1 MRLVDILLT
10 LLYYGGYNMTNRK
23 TNLIKYIIPSL
34 ISNAAYYV
42 LTIVDGMF
50 VGNGVGT
57 DALGAVNIAF
67 PFVMIVGA
75 IAALFTIG
83 GVAVAAVRLGRGDVK
98 GANQAFMHSTVINIV
113 TFFILTILCLIFA
126 DKIAI
131 LLGANDSYLEMVID
145 YIFWYSIF
153 LIPAGLYTCLS
164 TFCRNDGN
172 PKLATIAAIVCTILN
187 IFGDW
192 LLVYPLQMGIGGAA
206 IATGVSQLFA
216 VLVLLIHFIF
226 KKGNLRISKFTFQLS
241 LYKKIII
248 RGLPEMVSQFAA
260 PITITAMNY
269 ILMDMGN
276 ANVNAYS
283 VIGYAGSLF
292 ASLMYGLSTGLQPLF
307 GQSYGAKEDDDLK
320 YYLHNGLVIAIIGGI
335 IIFGLTFVIGEPISI
350 LFGADQEALEIVVKA
365 LPKYCINF
373 VFATSSAVLASYLF
387 STKRSQYATI
397 LNVCRSIIFN
407 FLCITLLPRIFGND
421 FVWYSMG
428 VSEFICVIIAVVL
441 WKVSEK
447 NGVIYR

>member
-1 MRLVDILLT
+1 MLT
-10 LLYYGGYNMTNRK
+10 RK
-23 TNLIKYIIPSL
+23 SKLIKYVIPSL

-57 DALGAVNIAF
+57 DALGAVNVAF
-67 PFVMIVGA
+67 PFVMIIGA
-75 IAALFTIG
+75 FSALFTIG
-83 GVAVAAVRLGRGDVK
+83 GVAVAAVRLGRDDVK
-98 GANQAFMHSTVINIV
+98 GANQAFMHSMVINIV
-113 TFFILTILCLIFA
+113 TFSILTVVCVLFA
-126 DKIAI
+126 DKIAL
-131 LLGANDSYLEMVID
+131 LLGANDFYVEMVTD

-172 PKLATIAAIVCTILN
+172 PKLATIAAIICTILN

-192 LLVYPLQMGIGGAA
+192 LLVYPLQMGIGGASL
-206 IATGVSQLFA
+206 ATGVSQLFA
-216 VLVLLIHFIF
+216 VLVLLTHFTF
-226 KKGNLRISKFTFQLS
+226 KKGHLRFSKFTLTVS

-248 RGLPEMVSQFAA
+248 RGIPEMVSQFAA

-307 GQSYGAKEDDDLK
+307 GQSYGAKEEDDLK
-320 YYLHNGLVIAIIGGI
+320 YYLYNGLMIAIIGGL
-335 IIFGLTFVIGEPISI
+335 IIFALTFVIGRPVSL
-350 LFGADQEALEIVVKA
+350 LFGADQEALEIVVKS
-365 LPKYCINF
+365 LPKYCVNY
-373 VFATSSAVLASYLF
+373 VFAISSAVLASYLF
-387 STKRSQYATI
+387 STKRSQYATV

-407 FLCITLLPRIFGND
+407 FLCITLLPKMFGNEL
-421 FVWYSMG
+421 VWYTIG
-428 VSEFICVIIAVVL
+428 VSEFICLIIAVLL
-441 WKVSEK
+441 WKVSERK
-447 NGVIYR
+447 GVIYR

>member
-1 MRLVDILLT
+1 MIS
-10 LLYYGGYNMTNRK
+10 RK
-23 TNLIKYIIPSL
+23 RKLIKYIIPSL

-57 DALGAVNIAF
+57 DALGAVNVAF
-67 PFVMIVGA
+67 PFVMIIGA
-75 IAALFTIG
+75 ISALFTIG
-83 GVAVAAVRLGRGDVK
+83 GVAVAAVRLGRDDVK
-98 GANQAFMHSTVINIV
+98 GANQAFMHSMVINIV
-113 TFFILTILCLIFA
+113 TFSILTVICILFA
-126 DKIAI
+126 DKIAL
-131 LLGANDSYLEMVID
+131 LLGANESYVEMVTD

-172 PKLATIAAIVCTILN
+172 PKLATIAAIICTILN

-192 LLVYPLQMGIGGAA
+192 LLVYPLQMGIGGASL
-206 IATGVSQLFA
+206 ATGVSQLFA
-216 VLVLLIHFIF
+216 VLVLLTHFIF
-226 KKGNLRISKFTFQLS
+226 KKGHLCFSKFNLTLS

-248 RGLPEMVSQFAA
+248 RGIPEMVSQFAA

-307 GQSYGAKEDDDLK
+307 GQSYGAKEDEDLK
-320 YYLHNGLVIAIIGGI
+320 YYLYNGLMIAIIGGLV
-335 IIFGLTFVIGEPISI
+335 IFALTFVIGRPVSL

-365 LPKYCINF
+365 LPKYCVNF

-387 STKRSQYATI
+387 STKRSQYATV

-407 FLCITLLPRIFGND
+407 FLSITLLPKIFGNE
-421 FVWYSMG
+421 FVWYTIG
-428 VSEFICVIIAVVL
+428 VSEFICLIIAVVL
-441 WKVSEK
+441 WKISER